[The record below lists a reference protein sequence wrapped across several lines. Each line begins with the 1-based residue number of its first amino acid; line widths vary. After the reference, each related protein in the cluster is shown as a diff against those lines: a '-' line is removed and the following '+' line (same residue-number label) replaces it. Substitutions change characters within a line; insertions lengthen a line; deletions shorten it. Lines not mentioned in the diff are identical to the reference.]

1 MCTGYRRLR
10 SLSDSKRS
18 KCLLCEDAPVVMC
31 TGVDRLGLPS
41 PRLSPDIQVSL
52 KSYHLSLYML
62 PVTFPKPAFLPEVPK
77 KGFGTNDKI
86 KVNPQSP
93 AVQESY
99 VGIYGVD
106 VHRQLPHQWERWAA
120 C

>member
-1 MCTGYRRLR
+1 M
-10 SLSDSKRS
+10 
-18 KCLLCEDAPVVMC
+18 LCEDAPVAMC

-62 PVTFPKPAFLPEVPK
+62 PVTFPKPTFLPEVSK
-77 KGFGTNDKI
+77 KGFGTNDEI

-93 AVQESY
+93 ALQEGHLWGRHTQGASASVVE
-99 VGIYGVD
+99 VGSLLREFVNLDAG
-106 VHRQLPHQWERWAA
+106 P
-120 C
+120 